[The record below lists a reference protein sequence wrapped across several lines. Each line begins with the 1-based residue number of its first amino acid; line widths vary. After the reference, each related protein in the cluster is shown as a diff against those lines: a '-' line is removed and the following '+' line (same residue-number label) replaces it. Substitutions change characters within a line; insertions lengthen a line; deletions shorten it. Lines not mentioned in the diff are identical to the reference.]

1 MYRFDAEDTG
11 TYTCFASNSLGADQA
26 ATRIYGMKG
35 QIFLRIKIFF
45 VRSQPPSDCSALA
58 RGWSGEP
65 GAPCDQHTEATQQ
78 DQVTRGACCGVNDQK
93 YRILNSSLR

>member
-35 QIFLRIKIFF
+35 QIFLKINTYF
-45 VRSQPPSDCSALA
+45 RPQPTP
-58 RGWSGEP
+58 
-65 GAPCDQHTEATQQ
+65 
-78 DQVTRGACCGVNDQK
+78 K
-93 YRILNSSLR
+93 